1 MSHAGHGAGDGGAGR
16 DAEDQ
21 EAGAGGGGAGVAKR
35 GNVMFTVNANTVNAN
50 MFTVNVF
57 TATISEL
64 SKHDSPDV
72 LANVMRAKG
81 VLFRKSSWQRRPGL
95 HMGGGARGRGKP
107 AGAQDTRAHARA
119 QLRRDAPASA
129 GKCLGGAR

>member
-1 MSHAGHGAGDGGAGR
+1 MP
-16 DAEDQ
+16 
-21 EAGAGGGGAGVAKR
+21 
-35 GNVMFTVNANTVNAN
+35 M
-50 MFTVNVF
+50 F
-57 TATISEL
+57 TATILEL

-72 LANVMRAKG
+72 HVMRATG
-81 VLFRKSSWQRRPGL
+81 VRFRKSSWRGRGGPGL